1 MIKKIGRSRDNDIVI
16 NVAEISS
23 HHATLTLL
31 EDGSYLL
38 EDLSST
44 NGSFVN
50 GKKIKKTTV
59 TNNDIIK
66 FAHYQFNLQTLLDN
80 ENKIIQAPRDETE
93 QTFYKLKEVYDNYI
107 TTKLELLNTSKK
119 GNIIRGLLSFIP
131 VVGSGLSQMSMTV
144 TDKQEKLVLLE
155 EEFKTTYCC
164 PKCNYFLGP
173 APWSNLEKRNKCPS
187 CKESWIKK

>member
-1 MIKKIGRSRDNDIVI
+1 MIKIIGRSRDNDIVI

-31 EDGSYLL
+31 EDGNYLL

-59 TNNDIIK
+59 TDNDIIK
-66 FAHYQFNLQTLLDN
+66 FAQYQFNLQTLLDN
-80 ENKIIQAPRDETE
+80 ENKIIQAPRDATE
-93 QTFYKLKEVYDNYI
+93 QIFYQLKDVYDNYI

-144 TDKQEKLVLLE
+144 TDKQDKLILLE
-155 EEFKTTYCC
+155 EEFKMKYCC
-164 PKCNYFLGP
+164 PKCNFFLGP
-173 APWSNLEKRNKCPS
+173 APWANLEKRNKCPS
-187 CKESWIKK
+187 CKESWIKE

>member
-1 MIKKIGRSRDNDIVI
+1 MIKKIGRNRDNDIVI

-23 HHATLTLL
+23 HHATLTLM
-31 EDGSYLL
+31 DDNSYLL
-38 EDLSST
+38 EDLNST

-50 GKKIKKTTV
+50 GKKIKNTTV

-80 ENKIIQAPRDETE
+80 ENKIIEAPKDETE
-93 QTFYKLKEVYDNYI
+93 QSFYKLKEVYESYI
-107 TTKLELLNTSKK
+107 TTKLELMNTSKR

-144 TDKQEKLVLLE
+144 MDRQEKLILLE
-155 EEFKTTYCC
+155 EEFKVKYCC

-173 APWSNLEKRNKCPS
+173 APWSNLEKRNRCPS
-187 CKESWIKK
+187 CKESWMKE

>member
-1 MIKKIGRSRDNDIVI
+1 MIKKIGRNRDNDIVI

-23 HHATLTLL
+23 HHATLTLM
-31 EDGSYLL
+31 DDNSYLL
-38 EDLSST
+38 EDLNST

-80 ENKIIQAPRDETE
+80 ENKIIEAPKDETE
-93 QTFYKLKEVYDNYI
+93 QSFYKLKEVYESYI
-107 TTKLELLNTSKK
+107 TTKLELMNTSKR

-144 TDKQEKLVLLE
+144 MDRQEKLILLE
-155 EEFKTTYCC
+155 EEFKVKYCC

-173 APWSNLEKRNKCPS
+173 APWSNLEKRNRCPS
-187 CKESWIKK
+187 CKESWMKE